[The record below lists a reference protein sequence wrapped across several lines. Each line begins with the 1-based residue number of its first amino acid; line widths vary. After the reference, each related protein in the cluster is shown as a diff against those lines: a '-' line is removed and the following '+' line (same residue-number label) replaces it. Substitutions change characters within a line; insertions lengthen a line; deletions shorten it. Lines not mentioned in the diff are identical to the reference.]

1 MGSYYAC
8 YFEHPPHPFFHW
20 TSGLGIFSCE
30 YRSIASFLMVT
41 YNTIKQMYHN
51 LFNHFLM
58 MHN

>member
-51 LFNHFLM
+51 LFNHF
-58 MHN
+58 